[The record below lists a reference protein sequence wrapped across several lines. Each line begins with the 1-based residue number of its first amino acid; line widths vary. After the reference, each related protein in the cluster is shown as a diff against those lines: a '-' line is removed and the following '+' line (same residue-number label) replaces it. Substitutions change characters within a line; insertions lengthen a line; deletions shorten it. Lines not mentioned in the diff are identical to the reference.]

1 MASSSTGF
9 DGVDGI
15 LGVGPVILTQ
25 GTVSGSSSI
34 PTFLDN
40 LYSAGT
46 ISTEV
51 LGVYF
56 APESGS
62 DEDDENGVL
71 TLGGVDTTKYTG
83 TLTYAAKSTTSP
95 YSYYWGVS
103 VTAIKYST
111 TSLATTAN
119 AIVDTGTTLIY
130 IVSCLLLLVS
140 QYQY

>member
-1 MASSSTGF
+1 M
-9 DGVDGI
+9 
-15 LGVGPVILTQ
+15 TQ
-25 GTVSGSSSI
+25 GTVSGSSSV

-40 LYSAGT
+40 LKSQGS

-71 TLGGVDTTKYTG
+71 TLGGVDTTKYIG
-83 TLTYAAKSTTSP
+83 TLTYTAKSGVSP
-95 YSYYWGVS
+95 YSFYWGIS
-103 VTAIKYST
+103 VTSIKYGS
-111 TSLATTAN
+111 TSLATAAN

-130 IVSCLLLLVS
+130 IVSSFPDSNDVLFSYYPVTAFGCLHQVLECIRRKE
-140 QYQY
+140 